1 MTFDEALRAA
11 DMVALDIETTGLNP
25 RHDQISVVALAVPG
39 HDPVLFDIL
48 AEPIEQVF
56 PLLEGKTL
64 LVHNALFDLSFLMAK
79 GFTPHRVMDTMLL
92 DQILLAGIRD
102 AGHGLKDVAKRTLGV
117 DLSKEEQR
125 SDWGQRPL
133 TEEQIAYALED
144 ARVLLYIYPVLR
156 DEIEQAGLTEVADIE
171 MRFLP
176 ALVEMTLNGM
186 PFDYEAWCRLAKQ
199 QEAEAARLWEEVK
212 KMLPPRPAKVTR
224 LKTKTKVEPQT
235 WNLNSPKQVLE
246 LFDLLGIERP
256 VMPDGKVSTNDSALA
271 LIDHPFVTLLRQYRK
286 AAKRAS
292 AFGPTWHQG
301 MADERD
307 WAQATL
313 PGGRIWPKWWQI
325 GGRMEGGDVLGG
337 VATGRMSSSHPNM
350 QQVPH
355 DKSYRLC
362 FAAPKGRK
370 IIKCDLSQIELRIAA
385 RLSGEQNM
393 LRAYLTGED
402 LHKKTAAAVT
412 GKKLAEVTKA
422 DRQLA
427 KAVNFGFLYGMGA
440 SKFRYYAAKSY
451 GVLLTEEEAADAR
464 ETFFNLYPG
473 LRFWHSD
480 IGDARRSDE
489 EAGQTSQTR
498 TLWRRRRIGI
508 EKFTEMTN
516 TPVQGT
522 GADGLKLA
530 AAMMW
535 ERRGE
540 WPSLRLLGVVHDEV
554 IAEADEADAE
564 GVAAWMQNIMCEA
577 FAPKLAPVPVEAEAT
592 IGQTWGGDPEE

>member
-1 MTFDEALRAA
+1 MTPADAIRAA

-39 HDPVLFDIL
+39 HAPVLFDVL
-48 AEPIEQVF
+48 EKPVERLF
-56 PLLEGKTL
+56 PFLEGKTL
-64 LVHNALFDLSFLMAK
+64 LMHNGLFDLSFLMAK
-79 GFTPHRVMDTMLL
+79 GFTPHRVIDTMLL
-92 DQILLAGIRD
+92 SQILLAGIRD
-102 AGHGLKDVAKRTLGV
+102 AGHGLKDVVKRFLGR
-117 DLSKEEQR
+117 DLSKEEQL
-125 SDWGQRPL
+125 SDWGRRPL
-133 TEEQIAYALED
+133 TKKQTDYARED
-144 ARVLLYIYPVLR
+144 AGVLLDLYPVLQS
-156 DEIEQAGLTEVADIE
+156 EIEQAGLAEVADIE

-186 PFDYEAWCRLAKQ
+186 PFDYEAWCRLSKQ

-212 KMLPPRPAKVTR
+212 KMLPPRPAKVTK

-256 VMPDGKVSTNDSALA
+256 VMPDGTVSTNDSALA

-292 AFGPTWHQG
+292 AFGPFWHQG

-307 WAQATL
+307 WAQAMN

-350 QQVPH
+350 QQVPR
-355 DKSYRLC
+355 DKNYRLC

-385 RLSGEQNM
+385 RISEDQSM

-402 LHKKTAAAVT
+402 LHKKTAAAIT
-412 GKKLAEVTKA
+412 GKALDEVTKA

-473 LRFWHSD
+473 LRIWHSD
-480 IGDARRSDE
+480 IGERRRSDE
-489 EAGQTSQTR
+489 EAGRTSQTR
-498 TLWRRRRIGI
+498 TLWGRRRIGI

-554 IAEADEADAE
+554 IVEADEADAE
-564 GVAAWMQNIMCEA
+564 GVAEWMKAIMCEA
-577 FAPKLAPVPVEAEAT
+577 FAPKLDPVPVEAEAT